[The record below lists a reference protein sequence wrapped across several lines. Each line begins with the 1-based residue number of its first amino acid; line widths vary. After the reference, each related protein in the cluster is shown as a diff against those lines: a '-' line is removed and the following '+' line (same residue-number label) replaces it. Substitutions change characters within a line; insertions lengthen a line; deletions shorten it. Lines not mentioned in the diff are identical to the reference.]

1 MSSREGLTTQITIA
15 QNRLYHKLS
24 GLDLREMGI
33 SDYMQRYLGTYFA
46 NLKGVLQ
53 LYGRLLYLALRDSPV
68 PLENFTLVDYG
79 GGSGLISLL
88 AMEAGV
94 GTVVYNDIYDVCCH
108 DAGRI
113 SVALGLPIAHIVCG
127 DVDELAQYLEESQ
140 IQVNA
145 IVSSDVLEHIYD
157 LKHHFAVL
165 SRLKGDLRI
174 VYATSANGANPLIAR
189 RLRKKHVEAEYTDR
203 EKQWGHKERDTL
215 EAYFSARKRIISAYA
230 PELKPEE
237 VEYLSRSTRGLR
249 QDDIRKCVDEYRRTG
264 GISYQISDPTN
275 TCDPYTG
282 NWCEHLIEF
291 HWLRQMVQKAGFSAK
306 ILPGYYTIGGS
317 ILKRVLKAGFNVIIR
332 LLGRKG
338 VFMAPY
344 YILFLQR
351 ITNSDS
357 ENLL

>member
-1 MSSREGLTTQITIA
+1 MRAL
-15 QNRLYHKLS
+15 
-24 GLDLREMGI
+24 GI
-33 SDYMQRYLGTYFA
+33 SDYMQRYLGTYLA
-46 NLKGVLQ
+46 NPKGVLQ
-53 LYGRLLYLALRDSPV
+53 LYGRLLYLALRDCSA
-68 PLENFTLVDYG
+68 PLEDCVLVDYG
-79 GGSGLISLL
+79 GGSGLISCL
-88 AMEAGV
+88 AMETGV

-108 DAGRI
+108 DAVSI
-113 SVALGLPIAHIVCG
+113 STALGLPIRHIVCG
-127 DVDELAQYLEESQ
+127 DVDELARYLEESL

-165 SRLKGDLRI
+165 AGLKGNLRI

-189 RLRKKHVEAEYTDR
+189 RLRKKHIEAEYATR

-264 GISYQISDPTN
+264 RISYQINDPTN

-291 HWLRQMVQKAGFSAK
+291 RWLRQMVREVGFSAK
-306 ILPGYYTIGGS
+306 ILPGYYIIGGS
-317 ILKRVLKAGFNVIIR
+317 VLRRVLKANLNVVIR
-332 LLGRKG
+332 LLGRTG
-338 VFMAPY
+338 LCVAPS
-344 YILFLQR
+344 YILFLKR
-351 ITNSDS
+351 CADSDS
-357 ENLL
+357 KNSL